1 MGAAFPMPC
10 RRFLFYVKSPG
21 LTTCPLLPAVKYK
34 QVILMRTL
42 VGFCIAVLC
51 AGGLFAQY
59 RNTTPYIT
67 GGFPNVVY
75 PAGTP
80 ATVPGLTRFQPNVVY
95 PGGGGPRLNVPDS
108 SGSGRS
114 FRSNGSG
121 RGNSGGGAVYSYPY
135 PVYYGGGFDPSLYG
149 NGYVDPS
156 AAPPQQQGGT
166 VVYQP
171 TGSPMAAP
179 IIINIGTP
187 PPPNGQPGPPG
198 ASAQPQEQQEEN
210 ADSTEPTHYLIA
222 FKDHTIYSAI
232 AYWVEGSTLHYF
244 TSGNVHNQVSLS
256 LVDRPL
262 TERLNKE
269 SGLEMNLPK

>member
-1 MGAAFPMPC
+1 MP
-10 RRFLFYVKSPG
+10 RPRFLFYVKSPS
-21 LTTCPLLPAVKYK
+21 LTTRPFFLAVKYK

-42 VGFCIAVLC
+42 SGFCVAVLC

-59 RNTTPYIT
+59 RNPATPYVT

-95 PGGGGPRLNVPDS
+95 PGGGGPRLHVPGSPS
-108 SGSGRS
+108 SSRS
-114 FRSNGSG
+114 SRSNGDG
-121 RGNSGGGAVYSYPY
+121 GKGGYGGGILYSYPY
-135 PVYYGGGFDPSLYG
+135 PAYYGGSYDPSLYG

-156 AAPPQQQGGT
+156 GAPPPQQGST

-171 TGSPMAAP
+171 TGSPTAAP
-179 IIINIGTP
+179 IIINIGAP
-187 PPPNGQPGPPG
+187 PLPNGQPGPPG
-198 ASAQPQEQQEEN
+198 PSAQPQEQQEEN
-210 ADSTEPTHYLIA
+210 ADSSEPIHYLIA

-256 LVDRPL
+256 LVDRAL
-262 TERLNKE
+262 TERLNRE
-269 SGLEMNLPK
+269 GGLEMNLPK